1 MRRYETFVIID
12 PDLSQDIRDQVVERV
27 EELIAQMDG
36 FLVLTDD
43 WGERKLAYEIKKR
56 ARGYYVRFDYCGL
69 SPLVNEIERFFRI
82 DDRALKY
89 MTVLLDK
96 DADLEKVKEEK
107 AAAEAAAQS
116 KTDMEEAP
124 AETHTAPVKAADTAP
139 VKAADTAPVKAA
151 DTAPVE
157 AVDTAPVK
165 AVDTAPVEAV
175 DTAPVEAVDT
185 APAEAVDTAPVKA
198 VRRSGGH
205 CPCKSGGYCPCKSGG
220 YCPCRSGGYCPCK
233 RIRSKPGRDDRRK
246 KRKSTLFR

>member
-89 MTVLLDK
+89 ITVLLDK

-107 AAAEAAAQS
+107 AAAEAVAQS
-116 KTDMEEAP
+116 KADMEEAP
-124 AETHTAPVKAADTAP
+124 EETQKEVETAPVEVETAP
-139 VKAADTAPVKAA
+139 VETETAPVEVETAPVEA

-157 AVDTAPVK
+157 AETAPAEAETAPVE
-165 AVDTAPVEAV
+165 ADTAPVEA
-175 DTAPVEAVDT
+175 DTAPVEA
-185 APAEAVDTAPVKA
+185 DTAPVEESEVNREEIKKEEDVPSSDEADSA
-198 VRRSGGH
+198 VETT
-205 CPCKSGGYCPCKSGG
+205 PLKNPEEA
-220 YCPCRSGGYCPCK
+220 
-233 RIRSKPGRDDRRK
+233 
-246 KRKSTLFR
+246 